1 IVIEKNEDYWDAD
14 EVTLETVNMHMI
26 DDESTE
32 QQMYENG
39 DLDWAGDPTGAIP
52 LAAIPTMKEEGE
64 LEISDRSG
72 VIICHSTMMRSHS
85 IMKISVRHSHQLLI
99 GNQLLKTSPKV
110 KRNQQWVL
118 FHLPFSQKTKKDI
131 LRTTIL

>member
-1 IVIEKNEDYWDAD
+1 RRLCLKWSIRNIIFSSIFVPIVVKDNDDWDKDAGEDYVSNGPFELVEWDHKDQIVIEKNEDYWDAD

-52 LAAIPTMKEEGE
+52 LAAIPTMKE
-64 LEISDRSG
+64 
-72 VIICHSTMMRSHS
+72 
-85 IMKISVRHSHQLLI
+85 
-99 GNQLLKTSPKV
+99 
-110 KRNQQWVL
+110 
-118 FHLPFSQKTKKDI
+118 
-131 LRTTIL
+131 